1 MVENQTKDFS
11 EKHRKIYPGHS
22 TTGTVYHPLTAS
34 PAVRHNRKAILLIM
48 PKAAR
53 NSKLNRVARRV
64 AATAPLPVAVKEQKA
79 ALADGEP
86 NNTQAPHEMS
96 RGQRKRHAKRD
107 QYLKREKMILSS
119 LQLKSQEEQKRR
131 IDGLDAIRDALMN
144 TSKHGSSSSDPAEE
158 PKQSYTTNKAKR
170 KLVAEEVHHLN
181 LVMQHPAFIAD
192 PFETMQEHLRNTLAD
207 EKKQLEDQAKVRSQ
221 QEKKTVE
228 AKKTQKKKRL
238 LGVQKKSKKKF
249 KAGRTR

>member
-1 MVENQTKDFS
+1 
-11 EKHRKIYPGHS
+11 
-22 TTGTVYHPLTAS
+22 
-34 PAVRHNRKAILLIM
+34 M
-48 PKAAR
+48 PKAPR

-64 AATAPLPVAVKEQKA
+64 AASAPLPVAVKEQKA
-79 ALADGEP
+79 AAFAEKEGDEP
-86 NNTQAPHEMS
+86 KNTQAPQEMS

-119 LQLKSQEEQKRR
+119 LQLKSQEEQKKR

-144 TSKHGSSSSDPAEE
+144 TSKHAGSSSTDPSAEE
-158 PKQSYTTNKAKR
+158 PKQSHTTNKAKR

-207 EKKQLEDQAKVRSQ
+207 EKKQLEDQAKARSQ
-221 QEKKTVE
+221 QEKETVE
-228 AKKTQKKKRL
+228 AKKKQKKKML
-238 LGVQKKSKKKF
+238 LGVKKKSKKKF
-249 KAGRTR
+249 KAGRTRS